1 MRVGVF
7 GTGAVGA
14 YFGGRLAQAGHSVV
28 FVARGRQLDALRER
42 GLHVESIA
50 GDFGISPV
58 EATDAPAQAGAV
70 DLVVLGVKAWQV
82 PAAAEAMRPMVGPGT
97 VVLPLQNGVE
107 AHDQLAAVLGEGRVL
122 GGVCRILAFQAGW
135 GLVRHT
141 SLEPTIALGEW
152 DDAVTPRVERLCE
165 ALAACVG
172 VRAQTPPS
180 IQAAV
185 WEKLAFIA
193 PMGASGG
200 VTRAPVGV
208 VRALPETRAM
218 LEGLIREV
226 GALAAARRVLV
237 HGDLVERTLRV
248 VDALP
253 ASATSSMVR
262 DLLEGRPS
270 ELESQCGVVAR
281 LGAESGV
288 PVPLHGFAYHAL
300 LPLERKA
307 RGEVQFPA

>member
-1 MRVGVF
+1 MRVSVF

-42 GLHVESIA
+42 GLTVESIA
-50 GDFGISPV
+50 GDFAVSPI
-58 EATDAPAQAGAV
+58 EATDAPAEAGVV
-70 DLVVLGVKAWQV
+70 DLVVVGVKAWQV
-82 PAAAEAMRPMVGPGT
+82 PAAAEAMRPMVGNDT
-97 VVLPLQNGVE
+97 VVVPLQNGVE
-107 AHDQLAAVLGEGRVL
+107 AHDQLAAVLGADRVL

-141 SLEPTIALGEW
+141 SIDPQVALGEW
-152 DDAVTPRVERLCE
+152 DGTTTPRVERLRE
-165 ALAACVG
+165 ALDACVG
-172 VRAQTPPS
+172 IKAQAPPS

-208 VRALPETRAM
+208 VRSLPETRAM
-218 LEGLIREV
+218 LESLIREV
-226 GALAAARRVLV
+226 CALAAARGVAVRR
-237 HGDLVERTLRV
+237 DLVERTQVV

-262 DLLEGRPS
+262 DLLDGRPS

-281 LGAESGV
+281 LGAKAGV
-288 PVPLHGFAYHAL
+288 PVPLHTFAYHAL
-300 LPLERKA
+300 LPLEKKA
-307 RGEVQFPA
+307 RGELLFPA